1 MKEFYLTQEIP
12 LDWPEKI
19 REEIVLDMKKK
30 LPSNSN
36 IRYLGYAKHEPYTT
50 TDENIFVIIYTTG
63 KE

>member
-19 REEIVLDMKKK
+19 REEIVVDMKKK
-30 LPSNSN
+30 LPDNSN
-36 IRYLGYAKHEPYTT
+36 IRYEGYMAMGQH
-50 TDENIFVIIYTTG
+50 IFAIIYTVG